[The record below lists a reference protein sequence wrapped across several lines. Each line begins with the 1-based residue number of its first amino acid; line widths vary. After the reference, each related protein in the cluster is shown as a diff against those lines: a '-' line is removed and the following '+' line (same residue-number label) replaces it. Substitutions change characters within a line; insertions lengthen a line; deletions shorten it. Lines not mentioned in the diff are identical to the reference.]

1 MVADI
6 SVESTLRHRDVLL
19 RCVQEFLNSL
29 DEDDVAAL
37 EPASRDLIKDVALHA
52 GCTNLVWWNQ
62 HKEVDGNI
70 K

>member
-19 RCVQEFLNSL
+19 RCVQEFLRSL
-29 DEDDVAAL
+29 DMDDVAAL
-37 EPASRDLIKDVALHA
+37 DPSSRDLLKDVALHA
-52 GCTNLVWWNQ
+52 GCTQLLWWNQ
-62 HKEVDGNI
+62 QKEVDGNI